1 MCGIAGF
8 IDTKLTKDTAQQTIN
23 AMLHATVHRGPD
35 DSSSWVDEKITL
47 GHNRLSI
54 IDLSDTN
61 NQPFVYDDVVIAF
74 NGEVYNYIEL
84 RKELEALGYAFSTHG
99 DTEVICAGYKAWGI
113 DCAKRFMG
121 MWSFA
126 LWDKTKQ
133 QLFCCRDRF
142 GIKPFYFTYDSG
154 RCYFASEYKAFKAIP
169 DFDRSLNEDQ
179 LRRGLAMKW
188 ASYHHQ
194 TFYKSLQQLLPGHYM
209 IVSNGRMHMDKY
221 WSLDFTTKSSLSQGD
236 KKEAFF
242 ELFKNSMM
250 LHSRSDV
257 RNGMCL
263 SGGLD
268 SSAIASMHS
277 VLFPETRIKSF
288 TIFYEG
294 KDAVDE
300 RPFVKEVINK
310 YSNIDPHYF
319 TPTESDLQAH
329 FHHAAYSA
337 DVPLYGS
344 SYLSQYFLMKLAAS
358 EQVKVVLDGQGSDE
372 YLGGYLHSFYR
383 LIGNKLA
390 SGNIPAAISILR
402 KLQAREG
409 FGAKKA
415 LDFLVKGGVSAFSDE
430 VDMYKLEYGRMESL
444 VGGGKPVMEFANVTE
459 DKFNNFLNHLLFSTT
474 LQTLLHHEDRNSMA
488 FSIESRV
495 PFLDHRLVEFA
506 FSLNAEDKISPDAE
520 TKYILREGLKPILP
534 KAIYERK
541 DKKGFVT
548 PGEVKWLNGPLKHL
562 LDIDYSTLSWMN
574 AGKAKSMVEAY
585 KKGDTSQAKTVWAI
599 ANTAYWIKNFA

>member
-23 AMLHATVHRGPD
+23 AMLHATAHRGPD

-54 IDLSDTN
+54 IDLSETN
-61 NQPFVYDDVVIAF
+61 NQPFVYADVIIVF

-84 RKELEALGYAFSTHG
+84 RKELETLGFAFTTHG
-99 DTEVICAGYKAWGI
+99 DTEVICAAYKAWGI
-113 DCAKRFMG
+113 DCARRFMG
-121 MWSFA
+121 MWSFS
-126 LWDKTKQ
+126 LWDKTQQ

-142 GIKPFYFTYDSG
+142 GIKPFYFTYSSG
-154 RCYFASEYKAFKAIP
+154 TCYFASEYKAFKAIP
-169 DFDRSLNEDQ
+169 GFDRSLNENQ
-179 LRRGLAMKW
+179 LRKGLGMKW
-188 ASYHHQ
+188 VSYYHQ
-194 TFYKSLQQLLPGHYM
+194 TFYNKLSQLLPGHYM
-209 IVSNGRMHMDKY
+209 IIAGDKMHIDKY
-221 WSLDFTTKSSLSQGD
+221 WSLDFSANSTLSKTD

-294 KDAVDE
+294 KDTVDE

-310 YSNIDPHYF
+310 YGNIEPHYF
-319 TPTESDLQAH
+319 TPGENDLQEH

-383 LIGNKLA
+383 LIGSKLA
-390 SGNIPAAISILR
+390 SGNITGAIGLLH
-402 KLQAREG
+402 KLKTREG
-409 FGAKKA
+409 FGMKKA
-415 LDFLVKGGVSAFSDE
+415 IDFFVKGAVSAFSNE
-430 VDMYKLEYGRMESL
+430 ADMYKMEFGRMTSL
-444 VGGGKPVMEFANVTE
+444 VGGEPSLEFANATE

-506 FSLNAEDKISPDAE
+506 FSLDTEDKISAGAE

-562 LDIDYSTLSWMN
+562 LDIDYSTLYWMN
-574 AGKAKSMVEAY
+574 AGKAKALVEAY
-585 KKGDTSQAKTVWAI
+585 KKGDTSQAKNVWAI
-599 ANTAYWIKNFA
+599 ANTAYWIKHFA